1 MGPALFVRRESLPLQ
16 GNTADA
22 EVLRLTMKKIR
33 VLVFTNSFRIGG
45 SERQALELIKRVDP
59 ARFEITVACFQKDGP
74 LLTDLPLAITQP
86 HEFPLER
93 FFHPSTA
100 GHAFRFIRLLKR
112 NHIQVIQCFDF
123 YSNLFAIPLAR
134 LAGVPVILA
143 SRRDE
148 ASMRTPA
155 QRRAELW
162 SYYLA
167 TGVVANAEAI
177 KDQLVRRDRVSS
189 GKVWVIHNGLDVDR
203 FDRHEGSPSEGTV
216 SRRQGLTVAVV
227 ANLRPE
233 KGHFVFLDAAKRL
246 TKSNPQIRFLIVG
259 DGVMRDR
266 IKTRVSELGLTEQV
280 QLTGAVK
287 DIPALL
293 RSVDIAVLPSLK
305 NEGFPNAVMEA
316 MAASVPVVVTDTGGT
331 SELVIDGLTGYMVQP
346 GDAAALGDRIGR
358 LCGDAEMRRKMGEA
372 GRQRII
378 DHFTSNRIA
387 RKFEAL
393 YSRLASASCIAGE

>member
-1 MGPALFVRRESLPLQ
+1 MVRRESSPLQ
-16 GNTADA
+16 GDNSDAD
-22 EVLRLTMKKIR
+22 VLRLTMNKIR
-33 VLVFTNSFRIGG
+33 VLVFANSFRIGG
-45 SERQALELIKRVDP
+45 SERQAVEFIKRVDP
-59 ARFEITVACFQKDGP
+59 ARFEIVVACFQKDGP
-74 LLTDLPLAITQP
+74 LLEELPLTITQL
-86 HEFPLER
+86 HEFPLHS

-100 GHAFRFIRLLKR
+100 GQAFRFIRLLKR
-112 NHIQVIQCFDF
+112 AHIQVVQCFDF

-134 LAGVPVILA
+134 LAGVPVVLG

-162 SYYLA
+162 SYYWA
-167 TGVVANAEAI
+167 TGVIANADAI
-177 KDQLVRRDRVSS
+177 KEQLVRRDKVSAD
-189 GKVWVIHNGLDVDR
+189 KVWMIHNGLDLDR
-203 FDRHEGSPSEGTV
+203 FDRHGGPPSEGTV

-233 KGHFVFLDAAKRL
+233 KGHLVFLDCARRL
-246 TKSNPQIRFLIVG
+246 ITSNPEARFLIVG
-259 DGVMRDR
+259 DGVMRER
-266 IKTRVSELGLTEQV
+266 IETRVSELGLTKQV

-316 MAASVPVVVTDTGGT
+316 MAASVPVVATDTGGA

-346 GDAAALGDRIGR
+346 GDAAALGDRIGW
-358 LCGDAEMRRKMGEA
+358 LCNDAEVRRKMGEA
-372 GRQRII
+372 GRQRIV
-378 DHFTSNRIA
+378 DHFTSNQMA

-393 YSRLASASCIAGE
+393 YSELVDAS

>member
-1 MGPALFVRRESLPLQ
+1 MS
-16 GNTADA
+16 
-22 EVLRLTMKKIR
+22 KIR
-33 VLVFTNSFRIGG
+33 VLIFTNSVRIGG
-45 SERQALELIKRVDP
+45 SERQAVELIKRVDP
-59 ARFEITVACFQKDGP
+59 ARFEIIVACFQKDGP
-74 LLTDLPLAITQP
+74 LLNELPLAISQL
-86 HEFPLER
+86 HEFPLVG

-112 NHIQVIQCFDF
+112 AHIQVIQCFDF

-134 LAGVPVILA
+134 LCGVPVILA

-148 ASMRTPA
+148 ANMRTSY

-162 SYYLA
+162 SYGFA

-177 KDQLVRRDRVSS
+177 KEQLVRRDKVSS
-189 GKVWVIHNGLDVDR
+189 EKVWVIHNGFDLDRVDR
-203 FDRHEGSPSEGTV
+203 HGGQPSEG
-216 SRRQGLTVAVV
+216 SIPPSQGLRIAVV

-233 KGHFVFLDAAKRL
+233 KGHLVFLDAAQRL
-246 TKSNPQIRFLIVG
+246 TKSNPQARFLIVG
-259 DGVMRDR
+259 EGVMRER
-266 IKTRVSELGLTEQV
+266 IETRVRECGLTEQV
-280 QLTGAVK
+280 QLSGEVK

-293 RSVDIAVLPSLK
+293 RSLDIAVLPSLK

-316 MAASVPVVVTDTGGT
+316 MAASVPVVATDTGGT
-331 SELVIDGLTGYMVQP
+331 SELVIDGLTGFMIQP

-372 GRQRII
+372 GRRRIV
-378 DHFTSNRIA
+378 DHFTTDRMA

-393 YSRLASASCIAGE
+393 YSRLIGAS